1 MTTPDQARAT
11 IDRYVDRHTAGDID
25 GILTCFAPDATAED
39 PVGTDAHVGTD
50 ALRAFFEGTHA
61 LCDRLELELTG
72 PVRVALPWVALPM
85 RAISHIGDD
94 ALVVDIIDVMTFD
107 EDGLITEMKAYWSFD
122 DTHPL

>member
-1 MTTPDQARAT
+1 MTTPEQARAT
-11 IDRYVDRHTAGDID
+11 LDRYVDRHTAGDID
-25 GILTCFAPDATAED
+25 GILTCFAADATAED

-72 PVRVALPWVALPM
+72 PVRVALPWAAVPM
-85 RAISHIGDD
+85 RAISHIGAD

-107 EDGLITEMKAYWSFD
+107 DDGLITEMKAYWSFD

>member
-1 MTTPDQARAT
+1 MTTPAEVRAT
-11 IDRYVDRHTAGDID
+11 IDRYVERHSAGDID
-25 GILTCFAPDATAED
+25 GILACFAPDARAED
-39 PVGTDAHVGTD
+39 PVGTAAHVGTD

-72 PVRVALPWVALPM
+72 PVRVALPHAAFPM
-85 RAISHIGDD
+85 RAISHIGGD

-107 EDGLITEMKAYWSFD
+107 DDARVTEMKAYWSFE